1 MDNYLDI
8 SSLIGF
14 EDSTIPNGCIQGGGG
29 GMATMLMKSKDL
41 AQKTH
46 QSYFVTNQA
55 LKDKCKRLGFKF
67 AKTLKSQPE
76 KIEQSVDQL
85 GVKSIEG

>member
-1 MDNYLDI
+1 MTTELKFDMDNYLDI
-8 SSLIGF
+8 SFFIVF

-29 GMATMLMKSKDL
+29 GMATMLMKSKAP

-46 QSYFVTNQA
+46 QLSSVANQA

-67 AKTLKSQPE
+67 AKL
-76 KIEQSVDQL
+76 
-85 GVKSIEG
+85 